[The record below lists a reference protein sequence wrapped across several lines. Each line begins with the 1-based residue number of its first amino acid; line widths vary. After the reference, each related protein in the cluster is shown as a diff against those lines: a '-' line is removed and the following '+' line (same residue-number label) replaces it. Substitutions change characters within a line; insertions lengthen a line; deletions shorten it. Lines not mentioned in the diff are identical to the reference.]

1 MPNLTTLNTT
11 LLHHTTL
18 HYTPV
23 QHTTLHHATPQ
34 YATLHYIPLH
44 YTLHYPHATPH
55 YSKPHY
61 TTVSVRMCE
70 VYVRVFVNLCVYV
83 QVSGEVFG
91 GILPGI
97 NAYVYLHTI
106 YGYVD
111 PDDNCMRGL
120 VF

>member
-1 MPNLTTLNTT
+1 M
-11 LLHHTTL
+11 
-18 HYTPV
+18 
-23 QHTTLHHATPQ
+23 
-34 YATLHYIPLH
+34 
-44 YTLHYPHATPH
+44 
-55 YSKPHY
+55 
-61 TTVSVRMCE
+61 
-70 VYVRVFVNLCVYV
+70 RVFVNLCGYV